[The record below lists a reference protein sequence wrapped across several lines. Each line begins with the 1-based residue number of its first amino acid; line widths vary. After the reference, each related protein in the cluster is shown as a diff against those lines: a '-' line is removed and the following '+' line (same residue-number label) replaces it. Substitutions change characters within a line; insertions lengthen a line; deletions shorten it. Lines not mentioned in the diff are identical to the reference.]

1 MVIDCYVPYWGGAE
15 SQMTQLASRLSA
27 SGCEITVL
35 TRRWD
40 KNLPR
45 RDSAFGFPVFRV
57 GMPGRS
63 IWATASYILELFIF
77 ALKKRKTFD
86 IIHTHG
92 AAALGAVGRVMAVL
106 SGKKNVAKVSSS
118 LRIPQLQKKPW
129 GGIVL
134 KIFSR
139 SAAITGLSEQIRQQL
154 LEIGTPPDRI
164 KKLYNGVDTERFKP
178 LTGEEKGQLRKRF
191 NFSPADLIFLYTG
204 RLVEGKGLEDI
215 IAVWPDILS
224 MHPGAKLILVGSGK
238 CGGTGYRKDSVE
250 EKLKKNVSDKRLPN
264 VFFAGD
270 QEHPELYYQIAD
282 IFIFL
287 SRSEGVSNVLLE
299 AMASGLCI
307 VASDIGG
314 NRELITHNQDGILV
328 HEGDYKTLYKIIFL
342 ISHDEKQQHTLGSQA
357 RWRAKELFDLSRV
370 AKSYYQIYLSLV
382 NFPKK

>member
-1 MVIDCYVPYWGGAE
+1 MVIDCYAPYWGGAE
-15 SQMTQLASRLSA
+15 SQMTQLASRLSE

-40 KNLPR
+40 KNLLR

-57 GMPGRS
+57 GFPGRS
-63 IWATASYILELFIF
+63 IGATASYVLELFLF
-77 ALKKRKTFD
+77 ALTKRKTFD

-164 KKLYNGVDTERFKP
+164 KKLYNGVDTELFRP
-178 LTGEEKGQLRKRF
+178 LNREEKDKLREQFK
-191 NFSPADLIFLYTG
+191 FSPTDLIFLYTG
-204 RLVEGKGLEDI
+204 RLVASKGLEDI
-215 IAVWPDILS
+215 LAVWTDIRDMRPD
-224 MHPGAKLILVGSGK
+224 AKLILVGSGK
-238 CGGTGYRKDSVE
+238 CGGEGYRKDSVE
-250 EKLKKNVSDKRLPN
+250 EELKKTVSDKKLPDI
-264 VFFAGD
+264 FFAGE
-270 QEHPELYYQIAD
+270 QEHPEVYYQIAD

-307 VASDIGG
+307 IASDIGG
-314 NRELITHNQDGILV
+314 NRELITHNQNGVLV
-328 HEGDYKTLYKIIFL
+328 PVGDSQKLCQAITRCVSDAAIRA
-342 ISHDEKQQHTLGSQA
+342 TLGQA
-357 RWRAKELFDLSRV
+357 AALQVKTQYDFSIISKNYINV
-370 AKSYYQIYLSLV
+370 YQAALGG
-382 NFPKK
+382 KG

>member
-1 MVIDCYVPYWGGAE
+1 MVIDCYAPYWGGAE
-15 SQMTQLASRLSA
+15 SQMTQLASRLSE

-86 IIHTHG
+86 VIHTHG
-92 AAALGAVGRVMAVL
+92 AAALGAVGRVMAFL
-106 SGKKNVAKVSSS
+106 SGRKNVAKVSSS

-129 GGIVL
+129 GSIVL

-178 LTGEEKGQLRKRF
+178 LNREEKERLRERF
-191 NFSPADLIFLYTG
+191 HFGPDDLIFLYTG

-215 IAVWPDILS
+215 ITIWPDVLHI
-224 MHPGAKLILVGSGK
+224 HPTAQLILVGSGK
-238 CGGTGYRKDSVE
+238 CGGEGYRKDSVE
-250 EKLKKNVSDKRLPN
+250 EEIKKTVSDKKLPHI
-264 VFFAGD
+264 FFAGA

-307 VASDIGG
+307 IASDIRG
-314 NRELITHNQDGILV
+314 NRELITDRQNGILV
-328 HEGDYKTLYKIIFL
+328 PVGDLQKLCQTITRCVSNVAIRATLAQAAALLVKNRYDFTIISKNYIAVYQKL
-342 ISHDEKQQHTLGSQA
+342 LKEKG
-357 RWRAKELFDLSRV
+357 
-370 AKSYYQIYLSLV
+370 
-382 NFPKK
+382 